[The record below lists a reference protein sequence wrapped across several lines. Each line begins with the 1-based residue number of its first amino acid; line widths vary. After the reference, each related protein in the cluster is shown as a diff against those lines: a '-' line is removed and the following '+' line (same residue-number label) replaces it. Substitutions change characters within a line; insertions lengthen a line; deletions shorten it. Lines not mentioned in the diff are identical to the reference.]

1 VRRHAVPT
9 SLVGMMVDRREFLKS
24 AAAAA
29 GATAVAASPLDA
41 MVAARRAPALSRRS
55 ADVVVI
61 GAGAFGGWTALYL
74 QRQGARVTLVD
85 QYGPGN
91 SRASSGDETRGV
103 RTGYGTNV
111 QWSRWASESIRRWL
125 RFDEECAQPFRLQLF
140 FQTGDLTLRAQQDT
154 FLEQTLAT
162 WAALGT
168 RHEVLT
174 GDEARYRYP
183 QFDLADIGIAVY
195 EPDAGV
201 VRSRRA
207 CEAVAEVFRQEGGT
221 IVMAHATTG
230 PISAG
235 RMSHIQLAPGGR
247 LDADA
252 FVFAC
257 GPWLWKVFPELLGN
271 RMRTPLGHVYYF
283 GTPPGDNRF
292 TFPNMPSYN
301 FPGVTGWPAL
311 GADPRGFRVRAG
323 GGAHADPDTVER
335 TIDPANHERPRSFL
349 AQRFP
354 LLAEAPIIET
364 RACHYESSISRNF
377 IIDRVPDSA
386 NAWIAGAGNAEA
398 FKQGPVLGEYIAG
411 RVLGAPS
418 DPALDEQFRIP
429 ESTYDGE

>member
-1 VRRHAVPT
+1 
-9 SLVGMMVDRREFLKS
+9 MVDRREFLRS
-24 AAAAA
+24 VAAVAGAAALAP
-29 GATAVAASPLDA
+29 SPLDA
-41 MVAARRAPALSRRS
+41 ALTARRAPVISRRG
-55 ADVVVI
+55 ADVAVI

-74 QRQGARVTLVD
+74 QRLGARVTLID

-111 QWSRWASESIRRWL
+111 QWSRWASESIRRWR
-125 RFDEECAQPFRLQLF
+125 RFDEEFARPLRAQLF
-140 FQTGDLTLRAQQDT
+140 FQTGDLTCRTQPDS
-154 FLEQTLAT
+154 FMEQTLDT
-162 WAALGT
+162 WALLGT
-168 RHEVLT
+168 RHEVLS
-174 GDEARYRYP
+174 GDEARYRFP
-183 QFDLADIGIAVY
+183 QFSIGDIGAAMY

-207 CEAVAEVFRQEGGT
+207 CEIVAEVFRHEGGT
-221 IVMAHATTG
+221 IVNARVRPG
-230 PISAG
+230 PVAGG
-235 RMSHIQLAPGGR
+235 RMQHIELDPGGR
-247 LDADA
+247 TAADT

-257 GPWLWKVFPELLGN
+257 GPWLWKVFPELLGD
-271 RMRTPLGHVYYF
+271 RMRTPLGYVYYF

-311 GADPRGFRVRAG
+311 GPDNRGFRVRAG

-335 TIDPANHERPRSFL
+335 TMDPASHERPRAFL
-349 AQRFP
+349 AERFP
-354 LLAEAPIIET
+354 LLADAPILET

-377 IIDRVPDSA
+377 IIDRVPDTA

-411 RVLGAPS
+411 RVLGAPADS
-418 DPALDEQFRIP
+418 ELDAQFRIP
-429 ESTYDGE
+429 AETYSG